1 MHGEP
6 ELPEGVQADDFRLVT
21 FTPYK
26 VFPPLA
32 KLIHRFDIRQI
43 VGNVPVPV
51 VFIKASLQGLPILA
65 GQYFEGESLARLKM
79 EAGGVGNLLGK
90 VVLVDV
96 DADAGD
102 GVLQRV
108 ASEMMLDE
116 DAGNLLPLD
125 VDVVGPLDSNFRQV
139 LEQKLARGDSKVLVE
154 EELPGGAGP
163 GGEIDRQQHVLAAL
177 AEPFVGSH
185 PMPIFLKIG
194 KYGRERRQR
203 RAPRDAL
210 CRLLRQPLVGGRNV
224 RYELQNRVNHNL
236 VTNDGAKIENFQR
249 VFVLTGRIIS
259 VKIISLPPNF
269 LKMKKL
275 KIFSALVLAFMLFS
289 ACEDDSNT
297 YVNQLYTNSQKIQA
311 ITTCLNSSVDTAVTH
326 LCTYDGFYNYK
337 DGLYRID
344 FANLQSSI
352 FDTLAHHNYGY
363 MTDSLILRANR
374 LAESCAS
381 NASSAFKDAVSDL
394 DIEDPDKLFYGESGS
409 ITDYFKFMEYDN
421 IKSDLQ
427 APVSIRMDLFNV
439 STIWME
445 MLEIYRQYNPTPVT
459 VDLQDQIVI
468 GMMDGIFEEMR
479 LEEDLIRTDST
490 HRTEGDSILV
500 R

>member
-1 MHGEP
+1 
-6 ELPEGVQADDFRLVT
+6 
-21 FTPYK
+21 
-26 VFPPLA
+26 
-32 KLIHRFDIRQI
+32 
-43 VGNVPVPV
+43 
-51 VFIKASLQGLPILA
+51 
-65 GQYFEGESLARLKM
+65 
-79 EAGGVGNLLGK
+79 
-90 VVLVDV
+90 
-96 DADAGD
+96 
-102 GVLQRV
+102 
-108 ASEMMLDE
+108 
-116 DAGNLLPLD
+116 
-125 VDVVGPLDSNFRQV
+125 
-139 LEQKLARGDSKVLVE
+139 
-154 EELPGGAGP
+154 
-163 GGEIDRQQHVLAAL
+163 
-177 AEPFVGSH
+177 
-185 PMPIFLKIG
+185 
-194 KYGRERRQR
+194 
-203 RAPRDAL
+203 
-210 CRLLRQPLVGGRNV
+210 
-224 RYELQNRVNHNL
+224 
-236 VTNDGAKIENFQR
+236 
-249 VFVLTGRIIS
+249 
-259 VKIISLPPNF
+259 
-269 LKMKKL
+269 MKKL

-421 IKSDLQ
+421 IKSALQ

-439 STIWME
+439 SSIWNE
-445 MLEIYRQYNPTPVT
+445 MLTLYRQYNPTPVT